1 MSYTTLITMN
11 KEILKLAI
19 PNILSNITIPL
30 LGLVDT
36 YIAGHLSKTEY
47 IGAISICST
56 LFMVIYMAFSFLRM
70 GTSGFTAQAYG
81 AKNKQAQADIFLRAI
96 TVGLVA
102 GLILIVAQ
110 YLLSSIGFG
119 LMRAG
124 GLIKEYSLL
133 YFHIYIWAAP
143 AILMQYCFNG
153 WFVGMQNSVYPMI
166 TSIVVNILNIF
177 FAFLFVYH
185 FHLEIKGIALATT
198 ISQYC
203 GLALSFLLWQYK
215 YADFK
220 KIFQWDILLRLNGYK
235 QFFKVNLDIF
245 LRTMLLATVVFFF
258 TSMSNK
264 QGDLILGA
272 NAILMQFFLLFSYIM
287 DGFAYAA
294 EALTGKYI
302 GAKNKNGLQKLILYL
317 FAWGGGVAVLFSLI
331 YISSS
336 GNIIHL
342 LTDKGELIPTLMEYR
357 TWIYLI
363 PLAGCAAFLW
373 DGIFIGATASKQMR
387 NSMVYSVMIFFGV
400 FFLLYTLY
408 PSNNSLWLSFILFL
422 FARGAIQSIMYKH
435 VNINRTY

>member
-1 MSYTTLITMN
+1 MN

-36 YIAGHLSKTEY
+36 YIAGHLSKTEF
-47 IGAISICST
+47 IGAISISST
-56 LFMVIYMAFSFLRM
+56 LFMVTYMAFSFLRM

-81 AKNKQAQADIFLRAI
+81 AKNTQIQADIFLKAI
-96 TVGLVA
+96 TVGFVA
-102 GLILIVAQ
+102 GLILIIIQ
-110 YLLSSIGFG
+110 HLLSYVGFG
-119 LMRAG
+119 LIRAD
-124 GLIKEYSLL
+124 GLVKEYSLV

-166 TSIVVNILNIF
+166 TSIVVNALNIL
-177 FAFLFVYH
+177 FAFLFVYQ
-185 FHLEIKGIALATT
+185 FHLEIKGIAYATT
-198 ISQYC
+198 LAQYC
-203 GLALSFLLWQYK
+203 GLALSVILWHYK
-215 YADFK
+215 YSEFRK
-220 KIFQWDILLRLNGYK
+220 LFRFHILLRLNEYK

-245 LRTMLLATVVFFF
+245 LRTMLLASVVFFF

-264 QGDLILGA
+264 QGDLVLGA

-302 GAKNKNGLQKLILYL
+302 GEKNKKGLRKLILHL
-317 FAWGGGVAVLFSLI
+317 FVWGAGVVVLFSFI
-331 YISSS
+331 YITNSA
-336 GNIIHL
+336 NIINL
-342 LTDKGELIPTLMEYR
+342 LTDKSELIPTLMDYR
-357 TWIYLI
+357 KWVYLI

-387 NSMVYSVMIFFGV
+387 NSMVYSVVIFFV
-400 FFLLYTLY
+400 IFFTLYTIY
-408 PSNNSLWLSFILFL
+408 PNNNTLWLSFILFL
-422 FARGAIQSIMYKH
+422 LARGTIQTVMYKR
-435 VNINRTY
+435 INLNNTY